1 MTQIEMVLLMSSL
14 VPQGYH
20 SHIRSKLLS
29 VRVYSIQQSE
39 EITPFQSITV
49 VLRHNEKTRKTIS
62 INGHILPCI
71 HEKNIN
77 FS

>member
-1 MTQIEMVLLMSSL
+1 MFTTRVSFSLSAEAQVFMLLDSQ
-14 VPQGYH
+14 P
-20 SHIRSKLLS
+20 
-29 VRVYSIQQSE
+29 SE

-71 HEKNIN
+71 HEKNKKFLGITL
-77 FS
+77 F